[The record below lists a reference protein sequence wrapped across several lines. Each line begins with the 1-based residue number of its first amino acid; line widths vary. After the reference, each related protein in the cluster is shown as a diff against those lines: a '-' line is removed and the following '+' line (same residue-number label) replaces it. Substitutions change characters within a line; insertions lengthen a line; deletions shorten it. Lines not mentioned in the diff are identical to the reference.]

1 MLEQNNGLKAS
12 LSNERARIIP
22 EASLALAL
30 ALAGR
35 YVELSTLQV
44 LCLNQPPPPHQSI
57 NQAIYHSIEY
67 LPVSKLK
74 HMSRKG
80 KERCQMTTAKTV
92 AAMFSQGPML
102 AEPTW

>member
-1 MLEQNNGLKAS
+1 MLEQNTGLKAS
-12 LSNERARIIP
+12 LSNERARITP

-30 ALAGR
+30 AGP

-44 LCLNQPPPPHQSI
+44 PCLDQPPPPHQSI

-80 KERCQMTTAKTV
+80 KERSQMTTAKTV
-92 AAMFSQGPML
+92 AAMLSQGPML